1 MANIFVKIDG
11 IPGESLVEAHKDEIE
26 VLSFSMGAMQPVS
39 GTPSSAGGATAASV
53 RFSEISF
60 AKFVDKSTPKLYKFC
75 ASGNHINNI
84 TFSFHRAA
92 KDGATVK
99 YLEVVLTNTLIS
111 NLSASGSGGE
121 DIMIENVSLNFG
133 AIQLTYVEQARTE
146 GAEEGNLPFK
156 IDLEKLKIS

>member
-11 IPGESLVEAHKDEIE
+11 IPGESLVEAHKDELE

-53 RFSEISF
+53 HFSEISM
-60 AKFVDKSTPKLYKFC
+60 AKYVDKATPKLYKFC
-75 ASGNHINNI
+75 ASGNHINTV

-99 YLEVVLTNTLIS
+99 YLEIVLTNSLIS
-111 NLSASGSGGE
+111 NISTAGSGGE
-121 DIMIENVSLNFG
+121 DILVENVSFNFG
-133 AIQLTYVEQARTE
+133 AIQLTYVEQARKE

-156 IDLEKLKIS
+156 MDLEALKIS